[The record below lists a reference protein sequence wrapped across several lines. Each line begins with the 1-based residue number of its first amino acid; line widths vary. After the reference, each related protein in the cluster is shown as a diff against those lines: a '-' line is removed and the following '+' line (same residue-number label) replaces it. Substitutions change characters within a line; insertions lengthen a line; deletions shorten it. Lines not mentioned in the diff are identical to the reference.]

1 MPIHG
6 PRLSLDSRLTPS
18 RAFLSFLPRRRSAAT
33 FQAVKIILITQG
45 HPRPQPRPRVI
56 RGRAISTL
64 DPLASSWKARIRAS
78 SSAIPRDL
86 GSLAP
91 GPISCS
97 MAFLM
102 PTKDAARFGKP
113 HTQVPDLDNLAKLV
127 LDAMQDTGLIAN
139 DSHVALLSLS
149 KSWAPA
155 DKAGVIVELE
165 NLETTPGSSPGP
177 ARPDWLK

>member
-6 PRLSLDSRLTPS
+6 PRYPWTPGLRRPGAPILLATPAQRS
-18 RAFLSFLPRRRSAAT
+18 TFL
-33 FQAVKIILITQG
+33 AVKLILITQG

-56 RGRAISTL
+56 KGRAISTL
-64 DPLASSWKARIRAS
+64 DPLARSWKARIRAS
-78 SSAIPRDL
+78 SSAIPREL
-86 GSLAP
+86 GRLAP

-102 PTKDAARFGKP
+102 PTKDTSRFGKP

-155 DKAGVIVELE
+155 DRAGVIVELE
-165 NLETTPGSSPGP
+165 NLEAQPGP
-177 ARPDWLK
+177 PGQARPDWLK

>member
-1 MPIHG
+1 MPVQVLYILLASQAQ
-6 PRLSLDSRLTPS
+6 LS
-18 RAFLSFLPRRRSAAT
+18 T

-78 SSAIPRDL
+78 SSAIPREL
-86 GSLAP
+86 GNLAP
-91 GPISCS
+91 GPLSCS

-102 PTKDAARFGKP
+102 PTQDAARFGKP

-127 LDAMQDTGLIAN
+127 LDAIQDTGLIAN
-139 DSHVALLSLS
+139 DSHVALLSVS

-165 NLETTPGSSPGP
+165 NLEAQPRPLGG
-177 ARPDWLK
+177 AKPDWLK

>member
-1 MPIHG
+1 MPVQVLYI
-6 PRLSLDSRLTPS
+6 LL
-18 RAFLSFLPRRRSAAT
+18 ASAAQRST

-64 DPLASSWKARIRAS
+64 DPLASFWKARIRAA
-78 SSAIPRDL
+78 SSAIPREH
-86 GSLAP
+86 GTLAP
-91 GPISCS
+91 GPLSCS

-102 PTKDAARFGKP
+102 PTKVESRFGKP

-165 NLETTPGSSPGP
+165 NLEAQPGP
-177 ARPDWLK
+177 PGTARPDWLK

>member
-1 MPIHG
+1 MPVQV
-6 PRLSLDSRLTPS
+6 L
-18 RAFLSFLPRRRSAAT
+18 LSFLPCPAQRST
-33 FQAVKIILITQG
+33 FQLVKIIMITQG

-78 SSAIPRDL
+78 SSAIPREL

-91 GPISCS
+91 GPLSCS

-127 LDAMQDTGLIAN
+127 LDAIQDTGLIAN
-139 DSHVALLSLS
+139 DSHVALLSVS

-165 NLETTPGSSPGP
+165 NLEAQPGP
-177 ARPDWLK
+177 LGSAKPDWLK

>member
-1 MPIHG
+1 MGHAIPGLPAYAVQVLLI
-6 PRLSLDSRLTPS
+6 LLATP
-18 RAFLSFLPRRRSAAT
+18 AQRST
-33 FQAVKIILITQG
+33 FQAVKLILITQG

-78 SSAIPRDL
+78 SSAIPREL
-86 GSLAP
+86 GHLAP

-102 PTKDAARFGKP
+102 PTKDTSRFGKP

-165 NLETTPGSSPGP
+165 NLEAQPGAPGQ